1 MWLSVLSFIPTLRVS
16 RFCGWVDVGL
26 SEVGEREASRAGEAI
41 VASGLRCRKV
51 TGATRLVS

>member
-1 MWLSVLSFIPTLRVS
+1 MRENHLTKWDMWLSVLSFIPTLHVS

-41 VASGLRCRKV
+41 VASGLR
-51 TGATRLVS
+51 